1 MGIMDR
7 LKQILAQWPFAP
19 LSPLPTSLGAGG
31 RLRRPIRAVLFD
43 VYGTLLISRAG
54 EISLA
59 QNEVLPAAADAARL
73 PSRLGLDIPAAVIG
87 RRLKSLIL
95 DRHTSLHAA
104 GIDVPEVEIDRVWM
118 ALLGAG
124 SRQRAR
130 EAALVWELTVNPVW
144 PMPGAPEILDA
155 CRRAGLVLGI
165 VSNAQFFTPLVL
177 ERLLG
182 ASLDELGFDPRLQ
195 IFSYRLGRA
204 KPSPVLFEAA
214 AGALRCMGIQT
225 PSALYVG
232 NDMRNDVWAA
242 GRAGFQTALFA
253 GDARSLRTRD
263 EGGLCGACPDLVVDG
278 LNRLSDHLSSL
289 SKEL

>member
-1 MGIMDR
+1 MDR
-7 LKQILAQWPFAP
+7 LRRILAQWPFAP
-19 LSPLPTSLGAGG
+19 LGPLPTPLGAGG
-31 RLRRPIRAVLFD
+31 QLRRPLRAVLFD

-54 EISLA
+54 DISLA
-59 QNEVLPAAADAARL
+59 NGGALPAAGDQTRL
-73 PSRLGLDIPAAVIG
+73 ASRLGLDAPLEQIG
-87 RRLKSLIL
+87 RQLEALIL
-95 DRHTSLHAA
+95 DRHASLHAA
-104 GIDVPEVEIDRVWM
+104 GIDVPEVEIDRIWM
-118 ALLGAG
+118 TLLATG
-124 SRQRAR
+124 SRQLAR

-144 PMPGAPEILDA
+144 PMPGTGTVLDA

-182 ASLDELGFDPRLQ
+182 ADLDDLGFAPSLR

-204 KPSPVLFEAA
+204 KPSPVLFETA
-214 AGALRCMGIQT
+214 AGALHCMGIEASST
-225 PSALYVG
+225 LYVG

-263 EGGLCGACPDLVVDG
+263 ADGLCGASPDLVIND
-278 LNRLSDHLSSL
+278 LNQLLDHLPIL
-289 SKEL
+289 SKEP